1 MTAINTTV
9 IPARLVPIW
18 PLILVVIAK
27 KVIAQGWIRAV
38 IERGSGVNVN
48 GVKVGVQNSVK
59 NARYYVTGVGEQSV
73 LIVCIPVSV
82 VEHADVTNVIRR
94 Y

>member
-9 IPARLVPIW
+9 IPARLALIG
-18 PLILVVIAK
+18 PLIPVVIAK
-27 KVIAQGWIRAV
+27 RVIAQGWIRAV
-38 IERGSGVNVN
+38 KGLGNGVHVN
-48 GVKVGVQNSVK
+48 GVKVGIQNSVK
-59 NARYYVTGVGEQSV
+59 NAKYYAMDVGELSV
-73 LIVCIPVSV
+73 LIVCILVSV